1 MIQKIYNYFG
11 QDGLLHIICSSI
23 LVGIFNLFFPLL
35 IAIIITATIGIG
47 KEIIWDKLL
56 KKGTFDKKDLVSDLI
71 GIIIGCL

>member
-11 QDGLLHIICSSI
+11 QDDLLHIICSSI

-35 IAIIITATIGIG
+35 IAIIITAVVGIG
-47 KEIIWDKLL
+47 KEVIWDKLL
-56 KKGTFDKKDLVSDLI
+56 NKGTFDKKDLVFDLI

>member
-1 MIQKIYNYFG
+1 MIQKIYNYFR

-35 IAIIITATIGIG
+35 IAIVITVVIEIG
-47 KEIIWDKLL
+47 KEVIWDKLL
-56 KKGTFDKKDLVSDLI
+56 NKGTFDKKDLVFDLI